1 MYMRYAN
8 EVHNLHM
15 ITDFPIMSLE
25 VITICNLMGLL
36 ENFIDFVHF

>member
-1 MYMRYAN
+1 MHMRYAN

-15 ITDFPIMSLE
+15 ITDFAIRSLE

-36 ENFIDFVHF
+36 ENLIDFVNF